1 MKICV
6 QCGQIASELY
16 TDGISGY
23 VCNSCNAEYVRRPK
37 WVPHKWIMILEFAGY
52 AEERM
57 TAEVQGK
64 PAMWFNKSVFRAY
77 HAGIASADKNGNY
90 EWVYGAT
97 EHCEDCKRAE
107 NGRNRRN

>member
-64 PAMWFNKSVFRAY
+64 PAM
-77 HAGIASADKNGNY
+77 
-90 EWVYGAT
+90 
-97 EHCEDCKRAE
+97 
-107 NGRNRRN
+107 